1 MRNTLITFGV
11 AGAIFIGGV
20 ALDPQLELVEWQY
33 SQSVPAFDT
42 PSQELEIGQYGV
54 TDTGQVFFNIDGTM
68 RLYDPVSGEYRMPE
82 ILQLQEVA
90 FTGER
95 HEDVFEGG
103 IKEVVTKEDYEAL
116 KLDERT
122 PIKTRLRLAGITE
135 AAITITGTSSVHSGF
150 SNSVT
155 FALNCTGATDP
166 GVMVF
171 LSNRT
176 LVNITGVTY
185 NGDALTEE
193 VQSLNSGVD
202 GHEIWSRPAADVG
215 NYNVVISNSGFE
227 LHTAYATCLSGTD
240 QTDIVEA
247 TTSVTPSFSGSVTGS
262 VTSLTDGA
270 WIMTGIN
277 TQNTRTLTPDGGET
291 ELYDEDNPDGSLG
304 ETGVSYLEK
313 ATAGSETMGW
323 TFSSGDN
330 YTMVLAAVKPSV
342 APPPLGNSAQ
352 STLSGGMQISGG
364 VIIR

>member
-1 MRNTLITFGV
+1 MRNSLITFGV

-20 ALDPQLELVEWQY
+20 ALDPQFEIVPWQY

-42 PSQELEIGQYGV
+42 PSQALEIGQYSV
-54 TDTGQVFFNIDGTM
+54 TDTGQVFFNVDGTM
-68 RLYDPVSGEYRMPE
+68 RLYDPVSEDYRMPD
-82 ILQLQEVA
+82 ILKLQEVR
-90 FTGER
+90 FIGER
-95 HEDVFEGG
+95 HEDVFAGG
-103 IKEVVTKEDYEAL
+103 IKEEVTKADYEAL
-116 KLDERT
+116 KTSERE

-135 AAITITGTSSVHSGF
+135 GAITVTGTSSVHSSF

-176 LVNITGVTY
+176 LGNVTGVTY
-185 NGDALTEE
+185 NGDALTNE
-193 VQSLNSGVD
+193 VEALNSGVA
-202 GHEIWSRPAADVG
+202 GHEIWSRTAADLG
-215 NYNVVISNSGFE
+215 NNNVVISNSGFQ

-247 TTSVTPSFSGSVTGS
+247 TTSVATGFGSSITGS

-270 WIMTGIN
+270 WLMTGIN
-277 TQNTRTLTPDGGET
+277 LQNNNTLTPDSPEI

-304 ETGVSYLEK
+304 RTGVSYLEK

-323 TFSSGDN
+323 TFSGDN
-330 YTMVLAAVKPSV
+330 HAMVLAVVKPSV
-342 APPPLGNSAQ
+342 ALPTTNTAQ
-352 STLSGGMQISGG
+352 STLQGGMQVSGG
-364 VIIR
+364 VIIK